1 MNTPK
6 YAISSRPAGYIKDD
20 DFIPTIVE
28 GKPPKFGG
36 HVKLYRVKALR
47 SFTLND
53 GATAVAEG
61 ELGGLVE
68 KPENL
73 SQEGSCWVGAHSA
86 AVGNSRVEGG
96 AAVIDGGIV
105 YGDAVVAGET
115 DVVRGYVGGKARLL
129 GTGLISNG
137 SRVDGDV
144 LVEPG
149 GHLGL
154 DECSCAFGEF
164 KVFKGGFASGRGHSE
179 FGGYAKVRGSAFLE
193 PNSSLFAWA
202 EVAEGAI
209 LEGGNI
215 HVGGHARVVKSTELQ
230 PGSYVVDGD
239 ISSNMD
245 TFPFPVPLGDARCPY
260 WRTATY
266 NRLDGSFHL
275 NDEPRAITPAKLKEK
290 VADCPYAG
298 LARTIIDYLANADE
312 MGVRG

>member
-1 MNTPK
+1 METAK
-6 YAISSRPAGYIKDD
+6 YAISSKPAGYIKDD

-36 HVKLYRVKALR
+36 HVKLYRIKALR

-73 SQEGSCWVGAHSA
+73 SQEGSCWVGPRSA

-115 DVVRGYVGGKARLL
+115 DVVSGYVGGKARLL

-154 DECSCAFGEF
+154 DEYSCAFGDF
-164 KVFKGGFASGRGHSE
+164 RVYPGGFASGRGHSE

-266 NRLDGSFHL
+266 NKLDGSFHL
-275 NDEPRAITPAKLKEK
+275 NDEPRAITAEALKEK